1 MTGNKILTLLQEII
15 DNIVRIETITKKI
28 TYEKFLEDDET
39 YLATIEMIEKISAAG
54 KDVPT
59 IVRVRYSLIP
69 WNEISGL
76 RQAVNHGNL
85 GTDPVKVWS
94 VATDYLQ
101 VLKPQ
106 LEQMIEEY
114 CR

>member
-1 MTGNKILTLLQEII
+1 MTGSKILNSLQEILDHI
-15 DNIVRIETITKKI
+15 ARIEGLTKEI
-28 TYEKFLEDDET
+28 TYEKFLEDDDS
-39 YLATIEMIEKISAAG
+39 YLATVENIEKIANAG
-54 KDVPT
+54 KNVPT

-69 WNEISGL
+69 WNEIAAL
-76 RQAVNHGNL
+76 RQTVNRGNL

-106 LEQMIEEY
+106 LEQMIKEY
-114 CR
+114 GR

>member
-1 MTGNKILTLLQEII
+1 MTGNKILKSLQEII
-15 DNIVRIETITKKI
+15 DYIAQIENITKKT
-28 TYEKFLEDDET
+28 TYEKFLEDDES
-39 YLATIEMIEKISAAG
+39 YLATVEIIEKISTAG
-54 KDVPT
+54 KSVPT

-76 RQAVNHGNL
+76 RQTVNHGNL
-85 GTDPVKVWS
+85 GTDPIKVWT
-94 VATDYLQ
+94 VATEYLQ
-101 VLKPQ
+101 ILKPQ